1 MQWQGLTEAEV
12 ANRRQR
18 FGSNSLPVDKSKQ
31 LPRQLLGVIRE
42 PMMALLLAAALISA
56 LLGDALEAGALIVS
70 VLFVIGISLFQVRR
84 TDKALAALQ
93 VLSAPKASVYRSGNL
108 QQVPSEEIVVDDLVL
123 LKEGDRVPADCILL
137 ENSTLLID
145 ESILTGE
152 SITVEKSRGD
162 SALAGT
168 LIVRGHAIAK
178 VESIGTA
185 SQLGQIGSLLT
196 GHEKRTLL
204 QSEVDKIVRVV
215 ATIALITA
223 FTVSAVYALTRGDWL
238 VGMLA
243 GVASAMALLPEELP
257 IILTIFLGLG
267 AWRMARSKVIV
278 RNNPA
283 IEMLGQITVLCVDK
297 TGTITMNEMTLVN
310 EKPEIVY
317 YGGLASIP
325 GSFDPVDKA
334 FLRLF
339 SPDESLT
346 LVREFPLNE
355 ENLVFCQIWRKNS
368 GELIAALKGAPERVI
383 GVCNL
388 SNEHR
393 TRIMDEL
400 DASAR
405 VGLRILGIA
414 KSEVPESAL
423 TASNF
428 ENMRFEFVGLAVMKD
443 PVRDGVADAI
453 VELANAGI
461 RTILITGD
469 YPQTAESIGK
479 EIGLLPGGGA
489 VNGDDL
495 EKLSSEQ
502 LSALVRTQTIFS
514 RVKPQQKLMLV
525 KALQSQGEIVAM
537 TGDGVNDAPALKT
550 ANVGIAMGKRG
561 SEVAREAADL
571 VISDDSFLSITEGVR
586 AGRRIFANLRKAA
599 SYIIAIHIPIFG
611 MALVPIA
618 SPMWPLVLL
627 PIQIAILEIVIDPSA
642 SLAYESEPSS
652 KNQMLEKPRSKDE
665 RLITNKVFRLAAFQG
680 AILLLGSLSV
690 FLYTLGADYADER
703 VRSVTFGTIL
713 LGNLLL
719 MLSNRSST
727 AGILELISGRRNK
740 LALFIFLAGITAMI
754 LIYTIEI
761 VRQAFGLSALVPFDI
776 LIIIFGAIPAVV
788 WFELYKAKNKSS
800 KKKLLTNAQAGFL
813 AK

>member
-1 MQWQGLTEAEV
+1 MQWQGLTEAQV
-12 ANRRQR
+12 ADRRQR

-31 LPRQLLGVIRE
+31 LPRQMLSVIRE
-42 PMMALLLAAALISA
+42 PMMALLLAAALISG
-56 LLGDALEAGALIVS
+56 LLGDALEAGALIFS

-84 TDKALAALQ
+84 TDRALAALQ
-93 VLSAPKASVYRSGNL
+93 VLSAPKASVYRNGDL
-108 QQVPSEEIVVDDLVL
+108 QLVPSEAVVVDDLVL
-123 LKEGDRVPADCILL
+123 LKEGDRVPADCVLVEDSL
-137 ENSTLLID
+137 LLID

-152 SITVEKSRGD
+152 SITVEKRLGD
-162 SALAGT
+162 AALSGT
-168 LIVRGHAIAK
+168 LVVRGHAVAK

-196 GHEKRTLL
+196 VEEKRTLL
-204 QSEVDKIVRVV
+204 QVEVDKIVRVV

-223 FTVSAVYALTRGDWL
+223 FTVSVVYALTRGDWL

-310 EKPEIVY
+310 EDPEIIH

-334 FLRLF
+334 FLRNF
-339 SPDESLT
+339 RRDESLT
-346 LVREFPLNE
+346 LVREFPLTE
-355 ENLVFCQIWRKNS
+355 ENLVFCQIWRKGT

-383 GVCNL
+383 SVCDL
-388 SNEHR
+388 SHEQKSG
-393 TRIMDEL
+393 IMNEL

-414 KSEVPESAL
+414 RSDVPESAL
-423 TASNF
+423 TATNF
-428 ENMRFEFVGLAVMKD
+428 DNVRFEFVGLAVMKD
-443 PVRDGVADAI
+443 PVRVGVADAI
-453 VELANAGI
+453 TELANAGI

-495 EKLSSEQ
+495 EKLSPQQ
-502 LSALVRTQTIFS
+502 LSALVRTQNIFS

-571 VISDDSFLSITEGVR
+571 VIADDSFLSITEGVR

-618 SPMWPLVLL
+618 SPAWPLVLL

-652 KNQMLEKPRSKDE
+652 KNQMLTKPRSKDE
-665 RLITNKVFRLAAFQG
+665 PMITSKIFRLAAFQG

-690 FLYTLGADYADER
+690 FIFALMSGYSDER

-727 AGILELISGRRNK
+727 AGIGELISGRRNK
-740 LALFIFLAGITAMI
+740 LALFIFVVGILTMF
-754 LIYTIEI
+754 LIFGIEI
-761 VRQAFGLSALVPFDI
+761 VRQAFGLSALEPIDVATVLVGALPA
-776 LIIIFGAIPAVV
+776 II
-788 WFELYKAKNKSS
+788 WFELYKIRKKFKNK
-800 KKKLLTNAQAGFL
+800 
-813 AK
+813 

>member
-12 ANRRQR
+12 VDRRQR

-42 PMMALLLAAALISA
+42 PMMALLLAAALISG

-93 VLSAPKASVYRSGNL
+93 VLSAPRASVYRNGDL
-108 QQVPSEEIVVDDLVL
+108 QQVPSEELVVDDLVL
-123 LKEGDRVPADCILL
+123 LKEGDRVPADCLLL
-137 ENSTLLID
+137 EESPLLID

-152 SITVEKSRGD
+152 SVSVEKKFGD
-162 SALAGT
+162 AALSGT
-168 LIVRGHAIAK
+168 LVVRGHAVAK
-178 VESIGTA
+178 VQSIGAA

-196 GHEKRTLL
+196 GVEKRTLL
-204 QSEVDKIVRVV
+204 QTEVDKIVRVV

-243 GVASAMALLPEELP
+243 GVAAAMALLPEELP

-267 AWRMARSKVIV
+267 AWRMAKSKVIV

-310 EKPEIVY
+310 EDPEIIY

-339 SPDESLT
+339 SRDESLT
-346 LVREFPLNE
+346 LVREFPLTE
-355 ENLVFCQIWRKNS
+355 ENLVFCQIWRADS

-383 GVCNL
+383 SVCNL
-388 SNEHR
+388 SQEQKLA
-393 TRIMDEL
+393 IMNEL
-400 DASAR
+400 DESAR

-414 KSEVPESAL
+414 KSGVPESSL

-428 ENMRFEFVGLAVMKD
+428 ENMRFEFVGLAAMKD
-443 PVRDGVADAI
+443 PVREGVADAI
-453 VELANAGI
+453 TELSSAGI

-495 EKLSSEQ
+495 ERLSPEQ
-502 LSALVRTQTIFS
+502 LSALVRTQNIFS
-514 RVKPQQKLMLV
+514 RVKPKQKLMLV
-525 KALQSQGEIVAM
+525 RALQSQGEIVAM
-537 TGDGVNDAPALKT
+537 SGDGVNDAPALKT
-550 ANVGIAMGKRG
+550 ANVGIAMGMRG

-611 MALVPIA
+611 MALVPIT
-618 SPMWPLVLL
+618 SPAWPLVLL

-652 KNQMLEKPRSKDE
+652 KNQMQAKPRSKDE
-665 RLITNKVFRLAAFQG
+665 KLITSKVFRLAAVQG
-680 AILLLGSLSV
+680 AILFLGSLSA
-690 FLYTLGADYADER
+690 FLFALVSGYEDER

-727 AGILELISGRRNK
+727 AGLRELISGRRNK
-740 LALFIFLAGITAMI
+740 LALFIFFAGITAMM
-754 LIYTIEI
+754 LIFGLEI
-761 VRQAFGLSALVPFDI
+761 VRQAFGLSALQPLDI
-776 LIIIFGAIPAVV
+776 ATVLAGALPAVL
-788 WFELYKAKNKSS
+788 WFEFYKARKKSRS
-800 KKKLLTNAQAGFL
+800 KEALTNA
-813 AK
+813 